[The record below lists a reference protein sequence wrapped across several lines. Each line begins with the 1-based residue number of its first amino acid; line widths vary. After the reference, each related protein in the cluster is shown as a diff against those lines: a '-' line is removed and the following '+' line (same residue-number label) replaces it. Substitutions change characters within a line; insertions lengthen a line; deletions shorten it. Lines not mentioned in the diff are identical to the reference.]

1 MAGDMERLDFE
12 ALLEAAGREFDA
24 RIQRAGFYQHP
35 SGVGDAREDIVR
47 EYLQDV
53 LSRRFVVERGKIM
66 DSDGRLSREFDVI
79 ISEANDVAPA
89 MMLAGRRIV
98 PIESVYGVIE
108 VKSSLSAEGYG
119 AFVSAV
125 EDLKQM
131 KRRYRRLVPLPSH
144 VAPIVA
150 SPFAISELE
159 IGSQDQTGGRIWS
172 EVVAFEAPGGRTLA
186 EYFAKRCE
194 GFWFICVPGRELVT
208 LSTNPP
214 GCRGMPYKLK
224 SLPLTVW
231 LIMNLVTDNSR
242 PLLLFPDFSKYRSH
256 IVTALGDLTDC
267 WTATFEE
274 DGPSK

>member
-1 MAGDMERLDFE
+1 MAGDMDSLDFA

-35 SGVGDAREDIVR
+35 SGVGDAREDVVR

-53 LSRRFVVERGKIM
+53 LSRRFAVERGKIM

-108 VKSSLSAEGYG
+108 VKSSLSAEGYD
-119 AFVSAV
+119 AFVTAV

-131 KRRYRRLVPLPSH
+131 KRRYRRLMPLPSD
-144 VAPIVA
+144 VAAIAP
-150 SPFAISELE
+150 SPFAISEIE
-159 IGSQDQTGGRIWS
+159 INSQDQTAGRIWS
-172 EVVAFEAPGGRTLA
+172 GVIAFDAPGGKTLA
-186 EYFAKRCE
+186 EYFAKRCD

-208 LSTNPP
+208 LWTKPP

-231 LIMNLVTDNSR
+231 LIMNLVTDNGR
-242 PLLLFPDFSKYRSH
+242 PRFLFPDFSKYRSH
-256 IVTALGDLTDC
+256 IVTALGDLADS

-274 DGPSK
+274 DASS